1 MNQPD
6 DGHETMIPWS
16 SEAENGVLGGL
27 LLSNSGWDH
36 VADILNPE
44 HFFSTANR
52 LIYGAIGALINA
64 TKPADVIT
72 VYARLEAMGK
82 AQECGGIAHL
92 NTLAQYIPSAAN
104 MRRYAE
110 IIAERALMRGLL
122 AAADQVRAVA
132 VEHGLSV
139 SERLDRAQ
147 GHLQAVQE
155 SRKRAMAPTD
165 ISESV
170 VHLLDRVQDL
180 ANGTQAVGIPTMF
193 KGLDRMIG
201 GGLKPGKQIILAARP
216 SIGKSSLAEQIA
228 LNLAMNGHAAA
239 IFSMEMSK
247 DELTDRAVAN
257 IGGINLDHII
267 SGQLTGDEWPRLTEA
282 VDQLRC
288 VPLALDDQP
297 ALTLHDI
304 SAKARMLKRTHNLK
318 LLVIDYL
325 QLCSGSKDK
334 DNRHHQIEELSRGTK
349 ALAKQLGITVILL
362 SQLNRE
368 VEKRTG
374 GRPILSDLKESGAIE
389 EDADIVLLLSRMA
402 AMPSGFQT
410 LYCDVPKNRQG
421 RTGSIA
427 LGFDGALQRWRET
440 VIPEQALKPAAKHY
454 TEEV

>member
-6 DGHETMIPWS
+6 DAQETMLPWS

-27 LLSNSGWDH
+27 LLSNAGWDS
-36 VADILNPE
+36 VADILHE
-44 HFFSTANR
+44 DQFFSHANR
-52 LIYGAIGALINA
+52 LIYGAIGSLVNA
-64 TKPADVIT
+64 NKPADVIT
-72 VYARLEAMGK
+72 VYARLESSGK
-82 AQECGGIAHL
+82 AQDCGGVAHL
-92 NTLAQYIPSAAN
+92 NTLAQYVPSGAN

-110 IIAERALMRGLL
+110 IIADRALMRGLL
-122 AAADQVRAVA
+122 AAADKVKSVA
-132 VEHGLSV
+132 VESGLSV

-147 GHLQAVQE
+147 AHLQAVQE
-155 SRKRAMAPTD
+155 SRRRSMEPTD

-170 VHLLDRVQDL
+170 VRLLDRVQDL
-180 ANGTQAVGIPTMF
+180 ADGTQAVGIPTGF

-201 GGLKPGKQIILAARP
+201 GGFKPGKQIILAARP

-247 DELTDRAVAN
+247 DELTDRAVSN

-267 SGQLTGDEWPRLTEA
+267 NGQLTDDEWPRLTDA
-282 VDQLRC
+282 VEQLRGA
-288 VPLALDDQP
+288 PLSLDDQP

-304 SAKARMLKRTHNLK
+304 SAKARALKRTHNLK

-325 QLCSGSKDK
+325 QLAAGSKDK

-349 ALAKQLGITVILL
+349 ALAKQLGITIILL

-368 VEKRTG
+368 VEKRSG
-374 GRPILSDLKESGAIE
+374 GRPILSDLKESGSIE

-402 AMPSGFQT
+402 TMPSGFQT
-410 LYCDVPKNRQG
+410 LYCDIPKNRQG

-440 VIPEQALKPAAKHY
+440 VIPEQALKPASKHY